1 MGKIQIDRHKPE
13 RLERT
18 QAGMESPLA
27 LGENKWSAEGT
38 KDHLSPFQGFRVLDA
53 QYRGFYPPVC
63 GISPL
68 RGYLCFNVNDRIMD
82 R

>member
-18 QAGMESPLA
+18 QAGMQSPLI
-27 LGENKWSAEGT
+27 LDTNKWSAEGT
-38 KDHLSPFQGFRVLDA
+38 KDHLSPFQGFRVLG
-53 QYRGFYPPVC
+53 YLIPGVIPPSVVF
-63 GISPL
+63 SPL
-68 RGYLCFNVNDRIMD
+68 RGYLWFNVNDCVMD